1 MRHWVLGHA
10 HVHHQEV
17 ICMDFP
23 SACVACQLPPVSI
36 PTLSTDL
43 LLKHSNQADLLLST
57 VSVALLMH
65 EEFFLDYY
73 LVKYRWDQP
82 EGILMVTACHLGLPL
97 QVVQSEVDRRKLE
110 ALQHRLR
117 VLSPDK
123 QERAAR
129 SIEHAKQ
136 LLSSLTSEKVGF
148 LQTFN
153 SWRQGRPHGTL
164 LVSATE
170 QCTYLAALLLPTCL
184 VAAQAD
190 APFLG
195 SCSFV
200 PVPRPDGNTYQAP
213 WTSLCPLYG
222 IYDSKLIQ
230 ELGMYCILKLSHRT
244 CTTVSEIANRLAPYA
259 AGLLGCKRVR
269 LYQDCAFLKASH

>member
-1 MRHWVLGHA
+1 MKRNKNLLWYIEWRRHWVLGHA

-23 SACVACQLPPVSI
+23 SACVASQLPPVSI
-36 PTLSTDL
+36 PTLSITL
-43 LLKHSNQADLLLST
+43 LALLKHSNQADLLLST

-65 EEFFLDYY
+65 EEFFLDIY

-97 QVVQSEVDRRKLE
+97 QVVQTEVDRRKLE

-123 QERAAR
+123 QERTAK

-170 QCTYLAALLLPTCL
+170 QCTYWPPSSYRPAWL
-184 VAAQAD
+184 AAQAD
-190 APFLG
+190 ASFFG
-195 SCSFV
+195 S
-200 PVPRPDGNTYQAP
+200 
-213 WTSLCPLYG
+213 
-222 IYDSKLIQ
+222 
-230 ELGMYCILKLSHRT
+230 
-244 CTTVSEIANRLAPYA
+244 
-259 AGLLGCKRVR
+259 
-269 LYQDCAFLKASH
+269 